1 MHMNYS
7 HYGRGYFPVPPF
19 ERNWPKKE
27 ITHAPIWCSVD
38 LRDGNQA
45 LVAPMTAEEKLYFF
59 SYLVKLGFKEI
70 EVGFPAASDTEFSFI
85 RTLIEENLIPDD
97 VTIQVLSQI
106 RPHILKKTFE
116 AIDGAKNAIVHIY
129 NSTSRV
135 QRKAVFNFTPEET
148 VALAEKGATMCLE
161 MAKTVH
167 VENLTFEYSPESF
180 SATEPE
186 IALRTVNAVIDVFS
200 PAKDHKLIINL
211 PETVQLSTPNIYADM
226 VEYISE
232 NMHNRENVI
241 LSIHTHNDRG
251 CAVASSEL
259 GILAGAQRVEGTL
272 FGNGERTGNADIMVL
287 ALNLFSQ
294 GIDPKLEL
302 SDMAHLIKTYEDST
316 KMPVPQRHPYAGEL
330 VYTAFSG
337 SHQDAIKKSLE
348 YSKAKNLKVWQ
359 NPYLPI
365 DPEDIGRDYE
375 PIRINSQSGAG
386 GIRYVLESKYGIYAP
401 KDMITEFALLIKNMS
416 DKKASELSHEAIN
429 LSFAENY
436 VSRQDHLALLDYK
449 VSSSDGE
456 TSITA
461 SFGGE
466 LEGEFTASGNGPLDA
481 LNNLLRKN
489 LKADLEIVS
498 YSEHALEEKSSS
510 RAMAFITLR
519 VDGALF
525 YGAGISTN
533 INTAS
538 MEALISAYN
547 RSK

>member
-148 VALAEKGATMCLE
+148 VALAEKGAAMCLE

-200 PAKDHKLIINL
+200 PAKEHKLIINL

-316 KMPVPQRHPYAGEL
+316 KMPVPPRHPYAGEL

-416 DKKASELSHEAIN
+416 DKKASELSHEAIY

-466 LEGEFTASGNGPLDA
+466 LEGEFTASGNGPLNA
-481 LNNLLRKN
+481 LNNLLREN

>member
-1 MHMNYS
+1 MNYS

-19 ERNWPKKE
+19 ERSWPKKE

-148 VALAEKGATMCLE
+148 IALAEKGAAMCLE

-200 PAKDHKLIINL
+200 PAKEHKLIINL

-302 SDMAHLIKTYEDST
+302 SDMAHLIKTYKDST
-316 KMPVPQRHPYAGEL
+316 KMPVPPRHPYAGEL

-416 DKKASELSHEAIN
+416 DKKASELSHEAIY